1 MVINHHNLS
10 FLYSTGSD
18 PCACAGETISSLAL
32 RICSAK
38 EAKDIYIKR
47 SRDLKIS
54 QHI

>member
-1 MVINHHNLS
+1 
-10 FLYSTGSD
+10 
-18 PCACAGETISSLAL
+18 L